1 MIWIPCAFS
10 VATRRSVSSIKT
22 GFPLRTTTITMMH
35 FFIEEMKAM
44 FPGLSESCI
53 GYLLKL
59 AHGESLRT
67 AKKLYNV
74 ATEFAAA
81 QGSALTVKHL
91 RDTHRQLLGKVCA

>member
-1 MIWIPCAFS
+1 MEA
-10 VATRRSVSSIKT
+10 
-22 GFPLRTTTITMMH
+22 L
-35 FFIEEMKAM
+35 
-44 FPGLSESCI
+44 FPGLSESRI

-74 ATEFAAA
+74 AAEFAAA

-91 RDTHRQLLGKVCA
+91 RAIGSFWGRSAHERLHNSGQDK